1 MSKKHKSSRPKPPKL
16 SASQLRSPDTIP
28 ADELAVQRAEAEAE
42 AVRRSRQR
50 GLDLLSQGA
59 RLLMQGHV
67 GEAAD
72 KLEQA
77 AVLLPDDPDVAINLG
92 GAYVLLRRHN
102 QAVNVLERA
111 SRLAPQS
118 AMVWTNLA
126 AAYLGTL
133 AISGPQ
139 QQAKAINA
147 YEHALEF
154 NPAAPNVHYNLG
166 LIFQDRHDWSQARH
180 YFNEALRVNPAD
192 SDART
197 WLARIDRLEQ
207 EEAALSIQKPDDL
220 PDAAVL

>member
-1 MSKKHKSSRPKPPKL
+1 MSKKHKPSRPKTPKL

-59 RLLMQGHV
+59 RLLMQGQAR
-67 GEAAD
+67 EAAD

-102 QAVNVLERA
+102 LAVTVLERA
-111 SRLAPQS
+111 SQLAPQS

-154 NPAAPNVHYNLG
+154 NPSAPNVHYNLG
-166 LIFQDRHDWSQARH
+166 LIFQDRHDWPQARH

-197 WLARIDRLEQ
+197 WLVRIDRLEQ
-207 EEAALSIQKPDDL
+207 EEAASAAQEPDNLS
-220 PDAAVL
+220 DAAVS

>member
-1 MSKKHKSSRPKPPKL
+1 MSKKHKPSHHKLPKL

-28 ADELAVQRAEAEAE
+28 TDELAVQRAEAEAE
-42 AVRRSRQR
+42 AARRSRQR

-59 RLLMQGHV
+59 RLLMQGHADQ
-67 GEAAD
+67 AAD

-102 QAVNVLERA
+102 KAVTVLEHA
-111 SRLAPQS
+111 SQLAPTS

-147 YEHALEF
+147 YEHALEL
-154 NPAAPNVHYNLG
+154 NPTAPNVHYNLG
-166 LIFQDRHDWSQARH
+166 LIFQDRHDWTQARH
-180 YFNEALRVNPAD
+180 YFNEALRVNPGD
-192 SDART
+192 NDART
-197 WLARIDRLEQ
+197 WLTRIDRLEQ
-207 EEAALSIQKPDDL
+207 EEAASAVSKPDNL
-220 PDAAVL
+220 SDAVTS